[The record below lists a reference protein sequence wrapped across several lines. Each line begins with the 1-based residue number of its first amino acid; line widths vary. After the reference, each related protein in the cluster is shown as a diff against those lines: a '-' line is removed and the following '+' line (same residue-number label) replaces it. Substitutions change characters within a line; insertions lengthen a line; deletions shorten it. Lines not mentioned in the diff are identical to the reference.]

1 MSPADVARWT
11 TTLTASYLA
20 ITAALIVSF
29 GNTVPGR
36 IWLVVVHLTLSGSL
50 LILNRAR
57 PSAGILRVIRDWH
70 PLVLFPLLYKEVE
83 VLAAAIGDW
92 RLTAAIPA
100 WESSLFAGQ
109 PSLYLSEWLAFVP
122 LSEYLHLC
130 YLSYVI
136 VIPSVTAYWYVSGR
150 RAAFGELVLLLST
163 VLLGSYMF
171 FILLPV
177 DSPYYLS
184 PRLGP
189 PLSGHFFFDLVH
201 QMSARGGARGGAFP
215 SAHVSGAVVVS
226 LVAWQHQRRLVY
238 LLVPMTGSVMIAT
251 VYGRF
256 HYVLDTLAG
265 AALAIVVVL
274 GYRFIFGNGSDERQS
289 ACLAKASLNRSDA
302 SASIR

>member
-1 MSPADVARWT
+1 MPPVDCARWT
-11 TTLTASYLA
+11 ITLTASYLA
-20 ITAALIVSF
+20 ITAALIAVL
-29 GNTVPGR
+29 GNGVPGR
-36 IWLVVVHLTLSGSL
+36 AWLVAAHLTLFGAL

-70 PLVLFPLLYKEVE
+70 PWMLFPLLYKEVE
-83 VLAAAIGDW
+83 L
-92 RLTAAIPA
+92 
-100 WESSLFAGQ
+100 
-109 PSLYLSEWLAFVP
+109 
-122 LSEYLHLC
+122 
-130 YLSYVI
+130 
-136 VIPSVTAYWYVSGR
+136 
-150 RAAFGELVLLLST
+150 
-163 VLLGSYMF
+163 F

-226 LVAWQHQRRLVY
+226 LVAWRHQRRLAY
-238 LLVPMTGSVMIAT
+238 LVVLLTASLMIAA

-265 AALAIVVVL
+265 AGLAIAVVTA
-274 GYRFIFGNGSDERQS
+274 YRYLHEPG
-289 ACLAKASLNRSDA
+289 L
-302 SASIR
+302 